1 MEELAYQIMS
11 LGETGTYML
20 VWAIFAASAGLA
32 VAATK
37 LEWKLHRAPYFLSL
51 GFTFVLM
58 AGSVSIL
65 TDLPTAIRD
74 GYSGQIIGSYFVC
87 TALAGGLLGIFSAA
101 RANDAYDTRNL
112 WFLSVIPIANLFLL
126 SAKSMT
132 PKKTGSG
139 GFIANAAIVFIG
151 LVLFSTGR
159 TMEKHLSEVA
169 SQTAETGTTAN
180 NTGMTVKKTAQ
191 KQPAVQN
198 IDSTNDTSSDAAK
211 DAASDTVDKPVSNT
225 VSNSGSNGQ
234 AGRFDFE
241 PMLKQ
246 IVLQTPVPQQLSDL
260 MTLIR
265 MEAEAD
271 RLISVYEISSTDF
284 TLSESV
290 MDFQMFNT
298 CSSTSPTLLFELG
311 LTRTNVF
318 VDTEGKALGE
328 VSANPALCEEW
339 STSFDKRME
348 EKAADETRQL
358 SGNQQTT
365 GDGVTLTHATYHD
378 KTYIKHFTVPANLS
392 EKTRRDMEKNWCQTP
407 YVKAML
413 SIGLTLRL
421 VSTLEDSKPAGDVVI
436 SKATCDQV

>member
-1 MEELAYQIMS
+1 MEELAYQIMT

-37 LEWKLHRAPYFLSL
+37 FEWKLRRAPYFLSL
-51 GFTFVLM
+51 GFTYVLM
-58 AGSVSIL
+58 VGSVFIL
-65 TDLPTAIRD
+65 TDLPTAIHG

-87 TALAGGLLGIFSAA
+87 IALSGGLFGIFSAA
-101 RANDAYDTRNL
+101 RANDAYDTRGL

-126 SAKSMT
+126 FTKSTT

-139 GFIANAAIVFIG
+139 GFIASAAIVFLG
-151 LVLFSTGR
+151 LMLFATGK
-159 TMEKHLSEVA
+159 TMEKHLDEVA
-169 SQTAETGTTAN
+169 SQTTGTGA
-180 NTGMTVKKTAQ
+180 TVKKTAQ

-198 IDSTNDTSSDAAK
+198 IDSTSDTFSDAAK
-211 DAASDTVDKPVSNT
+211 DAASDTVDKPVSDA
-225 VSNSGSNGQ
+225 VDDSGR
-234 AGRFDFE
+234 AGSFDFE

-246 IVLQTPVPQQLSDL
+246 IVLQTPLPQQVSDL
-260 MTLIR
+260 MTLIH

-271 RLISVYEISSTDF
+271 RLVSVYETSSKDF

-290 MDFQMFNT
+290 IDFQMFNT
-298 CSSTSPTLLFELG
+298 CNPASPTLLFELG
-311 LTRTNVF
+311 LTRTTVF
-318 VDTEGKALGE
+318 VDTEGKALVE

-365 GDGVTLTHATYHD
+365 GDGVTLTHATYRN
-378 KTYIKHFTVPANLS
+378 KTYYKHFIVPDNLS

-421 VSTLEDSKPAGDVVI
+421 TSTLENRKPAGDVVI
-436 SKATCDQV
+436 SKAICNDIS